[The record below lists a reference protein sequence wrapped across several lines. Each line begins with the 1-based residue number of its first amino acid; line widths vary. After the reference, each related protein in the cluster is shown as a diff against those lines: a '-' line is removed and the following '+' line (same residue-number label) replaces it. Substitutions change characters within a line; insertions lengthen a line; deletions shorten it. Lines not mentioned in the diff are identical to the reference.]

1 MNKKDI
7 IIIALLVN
15 AGLLTLLFMLAIN
28 TDDDP
33 VTSSNENKV
42 QTSDLSLTHPLPV
55 PNDAQHVQV
64 IDEVDHFLHELST
77 DKTALSLV
85 IDEDGPMDREV
96 TLAQNV
102 QEEVQPQVPVMK
114 EEDFKP
120 ARQVKQPSTSTP
132 PATQTSQNP
141 ENTYVNVTV
150 KRGDALEKIARNNGT
165 TVEMIKSANGLTST
179 KLSIG
184 QVLRVPVGNKNST
197 EASPSQS
204 KKTPSTTSNSGLKT
218 DDPVVVKKVVA
229 NAEPKYYTIKSG
241 DTPWHLARQFN
252 VKFEELLRLN
262 DLDEE
267 KARNLKVGDKIR
279 VK

>member
-28 TDDDP
+28 TDDEP
-33 VTSSNENKV
+33 VSTVNESKEVTSNDAAV
-42 QTSDLSLTHPLPV
+42 THPFPV

-64 IDEVDHFLHELST
+64 IDEVDHFLNELSA
-77 DKTALSLV
+77 DKHEQSIV
-85 IDEDGPMDREV
+85 IEEEGLMDPEV
-96 TLAQNV
+96 THGQSSNEEEPSKMPV
-102 QEEVQPQVPVMK
+102 VKGEEVKPVR
-114 EEDFKP
+114 P
-120 ARQVKQPSTSTP
+120 VVQPSTPS
-132 PATQTSQNP
+132 AQQTSQNP
-141 ENTYVNVTV
+141 ETTYVNVTV

-184 QVLRVPVGNKNST
+184 QVLRVPVGNKSSIDAN
-197 EASPSQS
+197 APQP
-204 KKTPSTTSNSGLKT
+204 KKTPSGTSNSGIKT
-218 DDPVVVKKVVA
+218 NDSAVVKKVVA
-229 NAEPKYYTIKSG
+229 NVEPKYYTIKNG
-241 DTPWHLARQFN
+241 DTPWQLARQFN